1 PRPAPVNLAPL
12 MAVERA
18 QANGIEIAYEAFGE
32 ASDPPLVLIMG
43 IGSQMINWPEG
54 FCEELVGRGLYV
66 VRFDNRDAGESTHLD
81 EAGKVDVSAVL
92 NGDTSSAPYTLSDMA
107 DDVAGLLDALKIDG
121 AHIVGASMGGMIAQT
136 FALEHGDRTRSLISI
151 MSTTGD
157 PELPGA
163 TEEAQAVLLQ
173 PSAQS
178 REELIERSVASYRV
192 LGSPGF
198 EIDEDYLRERAG
210 RSWDRGY
217 DPPGF
222 GRQLAAIYASGN
234 RTERLRSLRVPTLV
248 IHGEDDPLIRL
259 TSGQATAAAIEGAE
273 LLTIPGMGHDLP
285 RGAWP
290 QIVDAMAA
298 LVERVERERVPAAG

>member
-1 PRPAPVNLAPL
+1 
-12 MAVERA
+12 
-18 QANGIEIAYEAFGE
+18 
-32 ASDPPLVLIMG
+32 
-43 IGSQMINWPEG
+43 
-54 FCEELVGRGLYV
+54 
-66 VRFDNRDAGESTHLD
+66 
-81 EAGKVDVSAVL
+81 
-92 NGDTSSAPYTLSDMA
+92 
-107 DDVAGLLDALKIDG
+107 
-121 AHIVGASMGGMIAQT
+121 
-136 FALEHGDRTRSLISI
+136 

>member
-1 PRPAPVNLAPL
+1 

-32 ASDPPLVLIMG
+32 ASDPPLMLIMG

-54 FCEELVGRGLYV
+54 FCEELAGRGLYV

-81 EAGKVDVSAVL
+81 EAGKVDISAVL

-107 DDVAGLLDALKIDG
+107 DDVAGLLDALEIDG

-198 EIDEDYLRERAG
+198 EIDEDYLSERAG

>member
-1 PRPAPVNLAPL
+1 

-32 ASDPPLVLIMG
+32 ASDPPLMLIMG

-81 EAGKVDVSAVL
+81 EAGKVDISAVL

-107 DDVAGLLDALKIDG
+107 DDVAGLLDALEIDG

-234 RTERLRSLRVPTLV
+234 RSERLRSLRVPTLV

>member
-1 PRPAPVNLAPL
+1 

-32 ASDPPLVLIMG
+32 ASDPPLMLIMG

-54 FCEELVGRGLYV
+54 FCEELAGRGLYV

-81 EAGKVDVSAVL
+81 EAGKVDISAVL

-107 DDVAGLLDALKIDG
+107 DDVAGLLDALEIDG